1 MIGTLGRK
9 IIFEVSDNRVL
20 TFESMSREVS
30 GRWTEH
36 EVLGVK
42 PKAEFL
48 GPGLQTISLTIHLS
62 AALGVKP
69 RRILDMVERM
79 VERGSAEYLVIG
91 GRLVGRRPFRVT
103 GSSEPGTRFTAAE
116 NGQGYPDHFTGG
128 IRMNENDL
136 FNFQLEYTFTAD
148 WLAELDRQLALLLST
163 REGTMPLDRAFGLNM
178 DFVDMPP
185 EAAKSLYTAE
195 VTEKVSKFIPE
206 VRVQEVT
213 WTGGNTGKL
222 FPKVV
227 ITSA

>member
-1 MIGTLGRK
+1 MARVERPEIGTEMYAVFEHRYYIPGHAAPVMEYCVCKGAVRG
-9 IIFEVSDNRVL
+9 FFAGGYTEVSL
-20 TFESMSREVS
+20 LFT
-30 GRWTEH
+30 
-36 EVLGVK
+36 
-42 PKAEFL
+42 
-48 GPGLQTISLTIHLS
+48 GPDGF
-62 AALGVKP
+62 P
-69 RRILDMVERM
+69 
-79 VERGSAEYLVIG
+79 
-91 GRLVGRRPFRVT
+91 
-103 GSSEPGTRFTAAE
+103 EPD
-116 NGQGYPDHFTGG
+116 YPDHFTGG

>member
-1 MIGTLGRK
+1 
-9 IIFEVSDNRVL
+9 
-20 TFESMSREVS
+20 
-30 GRWTEH
+30 
-36 EVLGVK
+36 
-42 PKAEFL
+42 
-48 GPGLQTISLTIHLS
+48 
-62 AALGVKP
+62 
-69 RRILDMVERM
+69 
-79 VERGSAEYLVIG
+79 
-91 GRLVGRRPFRVT
+91 
-103 GSSEPGTRFTAAE
+103 
-116 NGQGYPDHFTGG
+116 
-128 IRMNENDL
+128 MNENDL

-148 WLAELDRQLALLLST
+148 WLAELLLST